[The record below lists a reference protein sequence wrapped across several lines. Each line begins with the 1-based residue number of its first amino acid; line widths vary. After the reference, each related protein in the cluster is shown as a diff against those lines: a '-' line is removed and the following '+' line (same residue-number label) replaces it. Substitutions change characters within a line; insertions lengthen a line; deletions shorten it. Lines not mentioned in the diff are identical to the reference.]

1 MQPQY
6 TTPRPVRHGVGEETL
21 RNIHALRRQATSP
34 FTVADAAAILSL
46 DPGRTRQLLA
56 YLAKRGWLARVRR
69 GLYANV
75 PIDADDART
84 WQEDPWAIAARAF
97 APCYIGGWS
106 ACEHWG
112 LTDQIFREIVV
123 VSGRQIRQRHQ
134 DIQGIG
140 YRVKV
145 RPIEKWSDP
154 AFADSRE
161 MVALNWPRF
170 DGRLTIRVGGI
181 HFGNRSEDVSAGV
194 QGQPGRDGAGWT
206 VGRVAGTELRANCA
220 YHPKL
225 DPAG

>member
-21 RNIHALRRQATSP
+21 RNIHALHRQATSP

-145 RPIEKWSDP
+145 RPIEKLFGTRTVWRGRVQVAVSDP
-154 AFADSRE
+154 ARTIVD
-161 MVALNWPRF
+161 VLDDPAL
-170 DGRLTIRVGGI
+170 VGGMR
-181 HFGNRSEDVSAGV
+181 HGAEVVNAYFTEGHRDDVRLLEYAESGVTPLSRTAGK
-194 QGQPGRDGAGWT
+194 WW
-206 VGRVAGTELRANCA
+206 L
-220 YHPKL
+220 
-225 DPAG
+225 